1 MVGIESLGGAVA
13 RVDPAATAFPH
24 RDAAFSVGF
33 WGGWLDASDD
43 TSVRAWVRSA
53 WQAVAP
59 YATGGGYVN
68 YMDEDDDRAT
78 SAFGRNLARLQ
89 EVKARYD
96 PEEVFRGN
104 QLLKPQ
110 PAR

>member
-1 MVGIESLGGAVA
+1 MPII
-13 RVDPAATAFPH
+13 RPASFQTLAAASKAAAAG
-24 RDAAFSVGF
+24 DAAFSVGF

-43 TSVRAWVRSA
+43 ASIRAWVRSA
-53 WQAVAP
+53 WQHVAP
-59 YATGGGYVN
+59 FATGGGYVN
-68 YMDEDDDRAT
+68 YMDQDDERAT

-96 PEEVFRGN
+96 PEDVFRGN